1 MHPKSWL
8 NRRFFKICKDL
19 KTLGVF
25 FSSSHLWVRGA
36 CESFEMGLRQAFQVK
51 FMDISKCTNQEK
63 RSICAFGTKLGH
75 GLVKDFMVK
84 EPLKQNT
91 Q

>member
-1 MHPKSWL
+1 MHPKSWSKGK
-8 NRRFFKICKDL
+8 FSKICIDF
-19 KTLGVF
+19 KTLDVF

-36 CESFEMGLRQAFQVK
+36 CESFEMGIGRAFQVK
-51 FMDISKCTNQEK
+51 LMDISKCTNLEK

-84 EPLKQNT
+84 EPLRQNT